1 MLIWFFV
8 SLSIILIVFMVK
20 YILVIDINNWNIY
33 KYMYVIYILNYL
45 LLVNYVFFKKKNKY
59 VDIIFI

>member
-1 MLIWFFV
+1 
-8 SLSIILIVFMVK
+8 MVK

-45 LLVNYVFFKKKNKY
+45 LLVNYVFFKKKINMLILYLFSFYK
-59 VDIIFI
+59 VVS